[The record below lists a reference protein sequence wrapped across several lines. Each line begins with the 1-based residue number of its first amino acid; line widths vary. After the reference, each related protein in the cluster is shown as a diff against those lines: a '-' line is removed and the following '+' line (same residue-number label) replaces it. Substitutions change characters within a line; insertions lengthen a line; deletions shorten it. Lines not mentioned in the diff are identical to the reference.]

1 MRIALID
8 VDSKIPNLALMK
20 LSAHHKAKGDNVEF
34 FTPLFS
40 RPDLAHVSKVF
51 TDSPDYEYWPDC
63 EIIKGGSGYDMKTE
77 LPPEIE
83 SLCPDYSL
91 YGIDYA
97 MGFTTRGCIRRCP
110 FCIVPIKEGHIRAVA
125 DIYDF
130 WSGQKNLML
139 MDNNLTAEPE
149 HYRRVLGQ
157 LIKHGTRT
165 SFSQGLDIRL
175 IDDEKAALLARV
187 KLWKGK
193 GIHFAFDSVKYENTV
208 RRGIAYLLKAGIAP
222 RNLTFYVLIG
232 FDSTPEEDLHRV
244 ELLRSLG
251 VNPFVMPYNRRDT
264 YQRVFARWV
273 NHKAIF
279 KSVKWQDYKPAIKAG
294 LTQHHASDPRWA
306 AKVAGCMKKIV
317 GEGATP

>member
-1 MRIALID
+1 MKVALID

-20 LSAHHKAKGDNVEF
+20 LSAYHKARGDRVEF

-110 FCIVPIKEGHIRAVA
+110 FCIVPEKEGKIRAVA
-125 DIYDF
+125 DVYDF
-130 WSGQKNLML
+130 WTGQKNLML
-139 MDNNLTAEPE
+139 MDNNLTAAPD
-149 HYRRVLGQ
+149 HYERILKQ
-157 LIKHGTRT
+157 LSREGIRT

-175 IDDEKAALLARV
+175 IDDHKAALLARV
-187 KLWKGK
+187 KLWKDK
-193 GIHFAFDSVKYENTV
+193 RIHFAFDSLDVEPAV
-208 RRGIAYLLKAGIAP
+208 RRGMACLLKAGIIP
-222 RNLTFYVLIG
+222 RNISFYVLIG
-232 FDSTPEEDLHRV
+232 FDTTPEEDLYRV

-251 VNPFVMPYNRRDT
+251 VSPFVMPYNRKDR
-264 YQRVFARWV
+264 YQKIFACWV
-273 NHKAIF
+273 NRPILFNA
-279 KSVKWQDYKPAIKAG
+279 VKWEDYEPAKS
-294 LTQHHASDPRWA
+294 LFL
-306 AKVAGCMKKIV
+306 K
-317 GEGATP
+317 GATP